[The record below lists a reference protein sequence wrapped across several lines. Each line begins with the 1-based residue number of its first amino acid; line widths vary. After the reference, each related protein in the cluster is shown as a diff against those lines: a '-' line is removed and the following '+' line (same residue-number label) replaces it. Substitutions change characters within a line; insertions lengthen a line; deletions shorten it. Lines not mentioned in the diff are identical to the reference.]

1 MIRSFSDIDRTAV
14 EKGPK
19 RLVVLA
25 PEDEEFIEAVKESM
39 VRRYIEPVLIGSR
52 QKMEQLSDKLEIDIS
67 RVEKIYETD
76 RQAIADKGINML
88 FSGEVDIAGKGQI
101 PTAYIY
107 RAIIREEAKRQ
118 KRTVSVI
125 SLWDIEGLNGLT
137 SFTDTGVNI
146 NPDYQAK
153 VQIIRNAVS
162 LFHLL
167 GYSRPRVSI
176 LSGQREIGGTLP
188 SYEVCVRLK
197 EACAAGELG
206 ACEVVDAS
214 SFGDIF
220 IPGLKKYSREDIRMG
235 EVDFPEIMVVP
246 DLTTGNILVKLDFA
260 IPRVRRRSLV
270 MTSRG
275 PVIIPARSDFRESIA
290 GEIATGVVVADRI
303 KEAAP

>member
-1 MIRSFSDIDRTAV
+1 MLRSFAEIDKTAV

-52 QKMEQLSDKLEIDIS
+52 RKMEQLSEKLEIDIS

-107 RAIIREEAKRQ
+107 RAIIREEARGRKRN
-118 KRTVSVI
+118 VSVI
-125 SLWDIEGLNGLT
+125 SLWDIEGLRGLT

-146 NPDYQAK
+146 SPDFHAK
-153 VQIIRNAVS
+153 KQIINNAVY
-162 LFHLL
+162 LFHVL
-167 GYSRPRVSI
+167 GYPRPRVSI
-176 LSGQREIGGTLP
+176 LSGRREIGGSIP
-188 SYEVCVRLK
+188 SWEVGRKLR

-206 ACEVVDAS
+206 ACEVVDAA

-220 IPGLKKYSREDIRMG
+220 IPGLKKYSRNDISMG
-235 EVDFPEIMVVP
+235 KVDFPEIMVVP

-275 PVIIPARSDFRESIA
+275 PVIIPSRSDFRESIT

-303 KEAAP
+303 KEAAS